1 MEENKTEIVE
11 RRLSKGVIRRRARPT
26 PKKEAPAAAAAKPS
40 APAEEKKPKKA
51 VKKTKETKISK
62 KDEKKFVLSKEEKT
76 KAEKNIQKNVVGD
89 QPQAVEEQ
97 VASAEVVQATPKQAQ
112 EEAAVVAKQEKPK
125 KEEKPKVLSFKDRIR
140 GHIDLKKTK
149 APEKE
154 GLSEGRDLEKGQPSK
169 AELLKAEKQKREKL
183 LKTRRGVKTIGGDLD
198 IDGLGRATNLS
209 QIARTSPVD
218 RVFRP
223 SGGGR
228 FGKKKKI
235 VSRKNVKQ
243 TAITT
248 KKASK
253 RVIGI
258 DQFITVGNLAQEL
271 GVKAKEIIKKLMDLG
286 VMAAINQQIDKDTA
300 TLIAQ
305 EYEYEVKDVSFKEE
319 EVLTVKEPE
328 EEQQKDAPTRPP
340 VVTIMG
346 HVDHGKTSLLDKIR
360 STNVVSGEAGGITQ
374 HIGAYTVVLND
385 NKITFLDTPGHEAF
399 TTMRLRGAQSTD
411 IVVLVVAADDGVMP
425 QTEESI
431 NHAKA
436 AGVPIIVAVNKI
448 DVPDADP
455 ERIKRQLAEKGLVPE
470 DWGGDVIFNNVSA
483 KEGTGLDTLL
493 ESILVQSEMLELK
506 SREEGRAKG
515 TVVESRLDRGRGP
528 VCTLLV
534 QEGTLKTGD
543 YVVAGFFA
551 GRVRNLLD
559 WTCKP
564 IKEGTPSTA
573 VELLGLEGVPDAGD
587 SFHVVESEKDAR
599 AVIDNRLN
607 EKRKKIGDA
616 QSQVTLEDMFA
627 RMKAGEISELSLV
640 IKTDVHGSL
649 EAIKEAV
656 SKIGNEEVTAKF
668 IHTGVGGVNESD
680 VQLAMASKAI
690 IIGFN
695 VRPDTKALHLAK
707 DHHIDVRLYKVIYDL
722 VNDVKLAMQG
732 LLAPDIEE
740 KYLGRAEIRETRSF

>member
-1 MEENKTEIVE
+1 
-11 RRLSKGVIRRRARPT
+11 
-26 PKKEAPAAAAAKPS
+26 
-40 APAEEKKPKKA
+40 
-51 VKKTKETKISK
+51 
-62 KDEKKFVLSKEEKT
+62 
-76 KAEKNIQKNVVGD
+76 
-89 QPQAVEEQ
+89 
-97 VASAEVVQATPKQAQ
+97 
-112 EEAAVVAKQEKPK
+112 
-125 KEEKPKVLSFKDRIR
+125 
-140 GHIDLKKTK
+140 
-149 APEKE
+149 
-154 GLSEGRDLEKGQPSK
+154 
-169 AELLKAEKQKREKL
+169 
-183 LKTRRGVKTIGGDLD
+183 
-198 IDGLGRATNLS
+198 
-209 QIARTSPVD
+209 
-218 RVFRP
+218 
-223 SGGGR
+223 
-228 FGKKKKI
+228 
-235 VSRKNVKQ
+235 
-243 TAITT
+243 
-248 KKASK
+248 
-253 RVIGI
+253 
-258 DQFITVGNLAQEL
+258 
-271 GVKAKEIIKKLMDLG
+271 
-286 VMAAINQQIDKDTA
+286 
-300 TLIAQ
+300 
-305 EYEYEVKDVSFKEE
+305 
-319 EVLTVKEPE
+319 
-328 EEQQKDAPTRPP
+328 
-340 VVTIMG
+340 
-346 HVDHGKTSLLDKIR
+346 
-360 STNVVSGEAGGITQ
+360 
-374 HIGAYTVVLND
+374 
-385 NKITFLDTPGHEAF
+385 
-399 TTMRLRGAQSTD
+399 
-411 IVVLVVAADDGVMP
+411 
-425 QTEESI
+425 
-431 NHAKA
+431 
-436 AGVPIIVAVNKI
+436 
-448 DVPDADP
+448 
-455 ERIKRQLAEKGLVPE
+455 
-470 DWGGDVIFNNVSA
+470 
-483 KEGTGLDTLL
+483 
-493 ESILVQSEMLELK
+493 MLELK

-740 KYLGRAEIRETRSF
+740 KYLGRAEIRETFEVSKIGTIAGSMVTDGVITRNANLRLLRDNVVIHEGQVTSLKRFKDDAKSVKQGFECGIGIEGHNDIKPGDVIEAFERIEIQKTL